1 MFYDVGVLRTVTATR
16 HIRVEAN
23 SRDEAEEKA
32 VEQAGDE
39 DWNGCVTEYDFDVTD
54 IVEAT
59 DQDTSCI
66 QEEADGKEAALPFD
80 TVQPQP
86 SDGIEPWLPMKGED
100 RKGGNRA

>member
-1 MFYDVGVLRTVTATR
+1 VIYDVGVLRTVTATR

-23 SRDEAEEKA
+23 SREKAEEKA

-59 DQDTSCI
+59 DQDTSRI
-66 QEEADGKEAALPFD
+66 REEADGKEAALPFD
-80 TVQPQP
+80 MMQPKP
-86 SDGIEPWLPMKGED
+86 SDELEP
-100 RKGGNRA
+100 